1 MTHPVNKD
9 YVVSDSCKC
18 HLERASW
25 AVTKKAK
32 EAFSLVEVT
41 LALGIFVFAGI
52 ALIGL
57 LTVGLQNDQDSKL
70 KLQAATV
77 AEDLCSTR
85 RASPTND
92 LSSVQLNFPLPPL
105 TTATNNFSATTYLTA
120 DGETTDA
127 PHARF
132 AFLYKITPSFYSVPT
147 GNTTSGLSSVYMCF
161 YWPAQANATNNA
173 GHYDVTTVIPLP

>member
-1 MTHPVNKD
+1 MTHPVNND
-9 YVVSDSCKC
+9 YVASDSSKFL
-18 HLERASW
+18 LERAPW
-25 AVTKKAK
+25 GFAKKGK

-52 ALIGL
+52 GLVGL

-77 AEDLCSTR
+77 AEDLFSTR

-92 LSSVQLNFPLPPL
+92 LTTVQLNFPLPPL
-105 TTATNNFSATTYLTA
+105 TTATNNFASATYLSA
-120 DGETTDA
+120 DGQTTDA
-127 PHARF
+127 THARF
-132 AFLYKITPSFYSVPT
+132 GFLYKITPSFYSVPT
-147 GNTTSGLSSVYMCF
+147 GNTTSGFSSVYMCF